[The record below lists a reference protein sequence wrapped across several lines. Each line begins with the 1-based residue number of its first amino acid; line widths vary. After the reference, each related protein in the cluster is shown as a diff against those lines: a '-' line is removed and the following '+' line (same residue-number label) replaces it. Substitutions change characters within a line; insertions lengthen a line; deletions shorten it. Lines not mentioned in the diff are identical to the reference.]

1 MRFVAGQGAVLRCCV
16 QGSVAEILLAGALW
30 LSCCWPGRRG
40 GEPSG
45 ISCWPGSRGEAVA
58 DREPLAQRT
67 ACRSSEAELH
77 REELTAPR
85 KTIQLHREANKR
97 AQKEKGPEET
107 LISLP
112 SHFYLLPCERATR
125 HATRPNRR
133 SPLAFTADMQYR
145 RSCRRHSP
153 LAFTAGMQCWRSCR
167 RHAALAKLPPA
178 CNTGEVA
185 AAIMQGLQ
193 GRLQQ
198 MQELRRALGIR
209 QG

>member
-1 MRFVAGQGAVLRCCV
+1 MRFVAGRGAV
-16 QGSVAEILLAGALW
+16 AELLLAWAPWRKAIGNQL
-30 LSCCWPGRRG
+30 LPRR
-40 GEPSG
+40 
-45 ISCWPGSRGEAVA
+45 RGEAVA
-58 DREPLAQRT
+58 GQGA
-67 ACRSSEAELH
+67 AAE
-77 REELTAPR
+77 
-85 KTIQLHREANKR
+85 LHREANKR

-133 SPLAFTADMQYR
+133 SPLACSAGMHCR
-145 RSCRRHSP
+145 RSCRWHS
-153 LAFTAGMQCWRSCR
+153 
-167 RHAALAKLPPA
+167 PPA
-178 CNTGEVA
+178 CSAGAVA

>member
-1 MRFVAGQGAVLRCCV
+1 MRFVAGRGAVTEL
-16 QGSVAEILLAGALW
+16 LLAGALW
-30 LSCCWPGRRG
+30 RKTIENQLLA
-40 GEPSG
+40 GEPWRRAIG
-45 ISCWPGSRGEAVA
+45 NQLLPRRRGEAVA
-58 DREPLAQRT
+58 GRKPLAQRT

-77 REELTAPR
+77 REELAAPR
-85 KTIQLHREANKR
+85 KTMRLHRESNKR
-97 AQKEKGPEET
+97 TQKEKGPEET

-125 HATRPNRR
+125 A
-133 SPLAFTADMQYR
+133 
-145 RSCRRHSP
+145 
-153 LAFTAGMQCWRSCR
+153 
-167 RHAALAKLPPA
+167 
-178 CNTGEVA
+178 GEVA